1 MGRKKQIRKGEPP
14 PAATCA
20 RVGHPSGGGSR
31 VKLLSYQGGQDVRQ
45 GDRITYQG
53 EPGEVEFVITE
64 KAGDPALDWYV
75 DQYPGGG

>member
-1 MGRKKQIRKGEPP
+1 M
-14 PAATCA
+14 
-20 RVGHPSGGGSR
+20 
-31 VKLLSYQGGQDVRQ
+31 KLLSYQGGQDVRQ

-75 DQYPGGG
+75 DQYPGGGMMITARTFGRVFLAAEDIDEDLTLVTRR